1 MKKRRFQKAKDALV
15 SFKKSKFTRKNFRK
29 SKVSVS
35 LAWANIV
42 TQALFPLGVAFTPA
56 VMAETTDRKRMA
68 SRGEQATATAASRLA
83 NVLTSNDAT
92 QSAENLA
99 RGVATSKGN
108 EAVQEWLNQF
118 GSAKVQLDLD
128 NDLALN
134 GSQVDALFALED
146 TPSALTFSQLGLRSD
161 ADGDLTLNLGV
172 GKRHFLDTQMFG
184 YNLFLDR
191 DIQGQHS
198 RGGLGAEYMRDNLRL
213 STNTY
218 LALDGW
224 KDSKNLAGYNEKAAS
239 GFDVRAE
246 GYIPALPQLG
256 AKVAYEQY
264 FGGNVGLFGK
274 DKLQS
279 NPHAISFGVNYTPIP
294 LVTFGVDH
302 KQGTQGMQDTQFNL
316 AFNYAFGT
324 AFSKQIQASNVAAKR
339 SLAGSRYDLVDR
351 NNEIVLQYQEQIQL
365 SVSLPPSLQGNAGQ
379 TLSLQVK
386 TTSKNGV
393 TRYEWDDSLLAAAKG
408 KVTGSGS
415 HWQVTLPAYIPG
427 GNNSYPL
434 SLVVYDKAG
443 NKSQVAQT
451 QILVTGYGIDGMQ
464 ATLQSSQTTLPAD
477 SQSNTTIVLTL
488 SDPNQQP
495 VTGIAGSIQLVGE
508 FEAQQSVPV
517 TPRAARMSKQS
528 KSSGKV
534 TAVTTPATQEYTLSR
549 VTESPEQPGTYL
561 ATLTAGNLMGVVNMT
576 AIVEGTPLANTN
588 AKVTLVSS
596 LPEAA
601 IADNALTA
609 SNSGSTVADGKTSNP
624 VTLPVVDAKG
634 NPLPDFEVTFTVTQ
648 PDGSDSTVTVKTDQN
663 GIATLPVT
671 SEQAGTVTVTTNVGG
686 KDVSV
691 DIDFTADGSTATVTD
706 GTLKAGNSGST
717 VADGKTSNPVTLPVV
732 DANGNPVPDFE
743 VAFTVTDT
751 AGKQTTV
758 TVKTD
763 ANGIATLPV
772 TSEQAGTVTVTTN
785 VGGKDVS
792 VGIDFVADGSTATV
806 ADNSL
811 TAGNTGSTV
820 ADGQTSTPVT
830 LPVVDANGNP
840 VPDFEV
846 TFTVTK
852 PDGSETNVTVK
863 TDQNGIATLPV
874 TSEQAGTVTVTTNVG
889 GKDVSVGIDFIA
901 DGSTATV
908 ADDALKAG
916 NAGSTVADGQASNP
930 VTLPVVDANG
940 NPVPDF
946 EVTFTVTQPDGSE
959 TNVTVKTDAN
969 GIATLPVT
977 SEQAGTVTVTTNVGG
992 KDVSVGIDFVADGS
1006 TATVADDALKAG
1018 NAGSTVADG
1027 KASNPVTLPVVDANG
1042 NPVPDFEV
1050 TFTVTQPDGS
1060 DSTVTVKTDTNGIA
1074 TLPVT
1079 SEQAGTVT
1087 VTTNVGGKD
1096 VSVGI
1101 DFIADGSTATVAD
1114 GTLKAGN
1121 TGSTVADGKAS
1132 NPVTLPVVDANG
1144 NPVPDFEV
1152 TFTVTQPDGSDS
1164 TVTVKTDANGIAT
1177 LPVTSEQAGTVTVTT
1192 NVGGKDVS
1200 VGIDFIADGSTATVT
1215 DGTLK
1220 AGNAGSTVADGQA
1233 SNPVTLPVV
1242 DANGNPLPDFEVT
1255 FTVTQP
1261 DGSETNVTVKTDQNG
1276 IATLPVTSE
1285 QAGTVT
1291 VTTNVGGKDV
1301 SVGIDFIADGST
1313 ATVTDNSLTAGNTGS
1328 TVADGKASNPVTL
1341 PVVDANG
1348 NPVPD
1353 FEVTF
1358 TVTQPDGSDSTVT
1371 VKTDANGIATLPV
1384 TSEQAGTVT
1393 VTTNVGGK
1401 DVSVG
1406 IDFIADGST
1415 ATVTDGTLKAG
1426 NAGSTVADGQA
1437 SNPVTLPVVDAN
1449 GNPVPDFEVTFT
1461 VTQPDG
1467 SDSTVT
1473 VKTDANGIA
1482 TLPVTSEQA
1491 GTVTVTT
1498 NVGGKDVSVGIDFVA
1513 DGSTA
1518 TVADDA
1524 LKAGNA
1530 GTTVADGQTSNPV
1543 TLPVV
1548 DANGNPVP
1556 DFEVTF
1562 TVTQPDGS
1570 DSTVTV
1576 KTDAN
1581 GIATLPVTSEQAGT
1595 VTVTTN
1601 VGGKDVSVG
1610 IDFIADGSTATVA
1623 DDALKAGNV
1632 GTTVADGQTS
1642 NPVTLPVVDANGNP
1656 VPDFEVTFTVTQPDG
1671 SDSTVTVKTDANGIA
1686 TLPVTSEQAGTVTV
1700 TTNVGGKDVSVGI
1713 DFVADGSTA
1722 TVADD
1727 ALKAGNAGST
1737 VADGKASN
1745 PVTLP
1750 VVDAN
1755 GNPVP
1760 DFEVTFTVTQPD
1772 GSDSTVTVK
1781 TDANGIA
1788 TLPVTS
1794 EQAGTVTVTTN
1805 VGGKDVS
1812 VGIDFIAD
1820 GSTATVADDA
1830 LKAGNVGTTVA
1841 DGQTSNPVTL
1851 PVVDAKG
1858 NPVPDFEVTFTVTQ
1872 PDGSDSTVTVK
1883 TDANGIA
1890 TLPVTSEQAGTVTV
1904 TTNVGGK
1911 DVSVGIDFIAD
1922 GSTATVTDG
1931 TLKAGNA
1938 GTTVADGQ
1946 ASNPVTL
1953 PVVDA
1958 NGNPVPDFEVT
1969 FTVTQPDGSD
1979 STVTVKTDANG
1990 IATLPVTSEQ
2000 AGTVTVTTNVGG
2012 KDVSVG
2018 IDFVA
2023 DGSTAT
2029 VADDALKAGNAGST
2043 VADGKASNPVTLPVV
2058 DANGNPVPDFEVTFT
2073 VTQPDGSDS
2082 TVTVKT
2088 DANGIATLPVTS
2100 EQAGTVTVTTNVG
2113 GKDVSVGIDFIADGS
2128 TATVADDALKAGN
2141 VGTTVADGQT
2151 SNPVT
2156 LPVVDANGNPVPDFE
2171 VTFTV
2176 TQPDGSDST
2185 VTVKTDANGIATL
2198 PVTSEQAGTVTVTT
2212 NVGGKD
2218 VSVGIDF
2225 TADGSTA
2232 TVTDAALK
2240 AGNAGTT
2247 VADGKATN
2255 PVTLPVVDA
2264 NGNPLPD
2271 YEVTF
2276 TVTQPDGSDS
2286 TVTVKTDQNGIA
2298 TLPVTSEQAGTV
2310 TVTANVGGKDVS
2322 VGIDFIADGS
2332 TATVTDNSLTA
2343 GNTGTT
2349 VADGKATNPV
2359 TLPVVDANG
2368 NPLPDYEVT
2377 FTVTQP
2383 DGSDSTVTVKTD
2395 ANGIATLPV
2404 TSEQAGTVTV
2414 TTNVGG
2420 KDVSVGIDF
2429 IADGSTATVADDAL
2443 KAGNAGSTVADG
2455 QASNPVTLPV
2465 VDANGNPVPD
2475 FEVTFT
2481 VTQPDGS
2488 DSTVTVKT
2496 DANGIATLPVTS
2508 EQAGTV
2514 TVTTNVGG
2522 KDVSVGIDF
2531 VADGSTATVADD
2543 ALKAG
2548 NAGSTVA
2555 DGKASNPV
2563 TLPVVDANGNP
2574 VPDFEVTF
2582 TVTQPDGSDST
2593 VTVKTDANG
2602 IATLPVT
2609 SEQAGTVT
2617 VTTNVGGKDVSVG
2630 IDFIA
2635 DGSTATVADDA
2646 LKAGNVGTTVADG
2659 QTSNPVTLPVVDAK
2673 GNPVPDFEVTFTVTQ
2688 PDGSDSTVTVKTD
2701 ANGIATLPVTSEQAG
2716 TVTVTTNVGGKDVS
2730 VGIDFVADGSTA
2742 TVADD
2747 ALKAGNAG
2755 STVADGQASN
2765 PVTLPVVDANGNPV
2779 PDFEVTFTVT
2789 QPDGSDS
2796 TVTVKT
2802 DTNGIATLPVTSEQ
2816 AGTVTVTTN
2825 VGGKDASVTLNFVA
2839 DSSTAT
2845 IADNSLTAANSG
2857 NTPADG
2863 ETRNTVTLPVV
2874 DANGNPVPDFEITFK
2889 VTDAN
2894 GTTTDVVVKT
2904 DANGI
2909 ATLPAENTTSSKAGN
2924 VTISTQIDGK
2934 DASVTLNFVADSSTA
2949 TIADNSLT
2957 AANSGNTPADGET
2970 RNTVTLPV
2978 VDANGNPVPDF
2989 EVTFKVIDAN
2999 GTTTDVVVKTDV
3011 NGIATLPAE
3020 NTTSSK
3026 AGNVT
3031 ISTQIDGKD
3040 ASVTLSF
3047 VADSSTAT
3055 IADNSMTATNSGS
3068 TPADGETRNTV
3079 TLPVVDANG
3088 NPVPDFEVTF
3098 KVTDA
3103 NGTTTDVVVKTDANG
3118 IATLP
3123 AENTTSS
3130 KAGNVTIS
3138 TQIDG
3143 KDASVTLNFVADSST
3158 ATIADNSLTAANSGN
3173 TPADGETRN
3182 TVTLPVVDAN
3192 GNPVPDFEVTFK
3204 VIDANGTTTDVVVKT
3219 DVNGIATLPA
3229 ENTTSSK
3236 AGNVTISTQI
3246 DGKDASVTLNFVADS
3261 STATIADN
3269 SLTAANSGNT
3279 PADGET
3285 SNTVTLPVV
3294 DANGNPVPDFEVTFK
3309 VTDANGTTTDVVV
3322 KTDANGIATLPA
3334 ENTTSSK
3341 AGNVTISTQ
3350 IDGKDASVTL
3360 NFVADSSTATIADD
3374 ALKAGNAGTTVADG
3388 ETSNTVTLPVVDAN
3402 GNPLQDFEVTFTV
3415 TQPDGSDST
3424 VTVKTDA
3431 NGIATLPVTSEQAG
3445 TVTVT
3450 TNVGG
3455 EDVSVGIDFIAD
3467 ISTVKMNGAL
3477 VLKGTDNQVANNT
3490 AEHEVELTLLDGNDN
3505 PLPDQAVTFSIKG
3518 DTSGIVLEA
3527 QSLGETNAEGKVTA
3541 RFKSKNAE
3549 RFTVIAVLTS
3559 DNSKQATTKAT
3570 FIADVSTAKIV
3581 ASGLTSLTSNQV
3593 ANNLAK
3599 NKVQAKVVDANGNP
3613 VSGVD
3618 VTFTTPET
3626 TLASAVNN
3634 QKVTTGTDGMALL
3647 DFATT
3652 KAGTFRITATV
3663 TSPTAGTTS
3672 DYEDVTFIA
3681 DSSIAMIASDG
3692 LTVVIDNAVANNSA
3706 KNKVQA
3712 KVTDVNQNP
3721 VPGVEVTFSTTETTL
3736 ANTVNNQKVATG
3748 PDGLA
3753 TLEFAN
3759 TKAGTFKINADT
3771 WSPRTGPTGTNKNVT
3786 FIADI
3791 TTATIAD
3798 NALKASNS
3806 GATVADGKT
3815 ANTVTLPVTD
3825 TNGNPLP
3832 NYEVTFTVTDTQ
3844 GNPTTIKVKTDVNGI
3859 ATLPV
3864 TSLKDGTST
3873 VAVNV
3878 GSKNSSIPLEFIADL
3893 ASATV
3898 NATNGLV
3905 LSTAD
3910 QTVTTSKAGDTPT
3923 ALSTHNLVV
3932 TVTDKNGNVIKNQ
3945 AGKLN
3950 VTFTTTGSA
3959 TFTTS
3964 NIVPIDNNGQ
3974 AVIGLVN
3981 TKQEATTVS
3990 AKVNGATSNT
4000 VSANFKTVMTG
4011 ITLSSAD
4018 VSLTKYFS
4026 KNITAAANYSD
4037 GSSVNITK
4045 TGAWSSDN
4053 AKINVNSA
4061 GKLSS
4066 TTEGATGNITITSG
4080 GLTATAK
4087 VTVIVARTS
4096 AIIGTTSSFT
4106 TAVNADDTPSIYFQE
4121 GWAIDGIYSSS
4132 NVLLAGGTGGSNK
4145 GSTMDLNSISSLSGT
4160 SGFLSGMPNTILLGK
4175 LSWKEGTTQK
4185 SIGSGVTVTS
4195 NSSTSSITVTDKVHG
4210 LIVYTSAAK
4219 GSGYV
4224 TGLQIIYQ

>member
-1 MKKRRFQKAKDALV
+1 MKKRRFPKSKKTLAL
-15 SFKKSKFTRKNFRK
+15 FKKTKSTRKNFRK

-56 VMAETTDRKRMA
+56 VMAETTDRKRTA

-134 GSQVDALFALED
+134 GSQIDALFALED

-264 FGGNVGLFGK
+264 FGENVGLFGK

-279 NPHAISFGVNYTPIP
+279 NPHAMSFGVNYTPIP

-624 VTLPVVDAKG
+624 VTLPVVDANG

-691 DIDFTADGSTATVTD
+691 GIDFTADGSTATVTD
-706 GTLKAGNSGST
+706 AALKAGNAGTT
-717 VADGKTSNPVTLPVV
+717 VADGK
-732 DANGNPVPDFE
+732 
-743 VAFTVTDT
+743 
-751 AGKQTTV
+751 
-758 TVKTD
+758 
-763 ANGIATLPV
+763 AT
-772 TSEQAGTVTVTTN
+772 N
-785 VGGKDVS
+785 
-792 VGIDFVADGSTATV
+792 
-806 ADNSL
+806 
-811 TAGNTGSTV
+811 
-820 ADGQTSTPVT
+820 PVT

-846 TFTVTK
+846 TFTVTQ
-852 PDGSETNVTVK
+852 PDGSDSTVTVK

-889 GKDVSVGIDFIA
+889 GKDVSVGIDFTA

-908 ADDALKAG
+908 TDNSLTAG
-916 NAGSTVADGQASNP
+916 NTGTTVADGKATNP

-940 NPVPDF
+940 NPLPDY
-946 EVTFTVTQPDGSE
+946 
-959 TNVTVKTDAN
+959 
-969 GIATLPVT
+969 
-977 SEQAGTVTVTTNVGG
+977 
-992 KDVSVGIDFVADGS
+992 
-1006 TATVADDALKAG
+1006 
-1018 NAGSTVADG
+1018 
-1027 KASNPVTLPVVDANG
+1027 
-1042 NPVPDFEV
+1042 
-1050 TFTVTQPDGS
+1050 
-1060 DSTVTVKTDTNGIA
+1060 
-1074 TLPVT
+1074 
-1079 SEQAGTVT
+1079 
-1087 VTTNVGGKD
+1087 
-1096 VSVGI
+1096 
-1101 DFIADGSTATVAD
+1101 
-1114 GTLKAGN
+1114 
-1121 TGSTVADGKAS
+1121 
-1132 NPVTLPVVDANG
+1132 
-1144 NPVPDFEV
+1144 EV

-1200 VGIDFIADGSTATVT
+1200 VGIDFVADDSTATVADDALKAGNVGTTVADGKATNPVTLPVVDANGNPVPDFEVTFTVTQPDGSDNTVTVKTDQNGIATLPVTSEQAGTVTVTTNVGGKDVSVGIDFVADGSTATVADNSLKAGNAGSTVADGKATNPVTLPVVDANGNPVPDFGVTFTVTQPDGSETNVTVKTDQNGIATLPVTSEQAGTVTVTTNVGGKDVSVGIDFTADGSTATVT

-1220 AGNAGSTVADGQA
+1220 AGNAGTTVADGKA

-1242 DANGNPLPDFEVT
+1242 DANGNPVPDFEVTFTVTQPDGSDSTVTVKTDANGMATLPVTSEQAGTVTVTTNVGGKDVSVGIDFIADDSTATVTDGTLKAGNTGSTVADGKASNPVTLPVVDANGNPVPDFEVT

-1328 TVADGKASNPVTL
+1328 TVADGKATNPVTL

-1358 TVTQPDGSDSTVT
+1358 TVTQPDGSETNVT
-1371 VKTDANGIATLPV
+1371 VKTDQNGIATLPV
-1384 TSEQAGTVT
+1384 TSEQAGTVTVTTNVGGKDVSVGIDFTADGSTATVTDGTLKAGNTGSTVADGQASNPVTLPVFDANGNPVPDFEVTFTVTQPDGSETNVTVKTDTNGIATLPVTSEQAGTVTVTTNVGGKDLSVGIDFIADGSTATVTDNSLTAGNTGSTVADGKATNPVTLPVVDANGNPVPDFEVTFTVTQPDGSETNVTVKTDQNGIATLPITSEQAGTVT

-1415 ATVTDGTLKAG
+1415 ATVTDNSLTAG
-1426 NAGSTVADGQA
+1426 NTGSTVADGKA
-1437 SNPVTLPVVDAN
+1437 TNPVTLPVVDAN

-1467 SDSTVT
+1467 SETNVT
-1473 VKTDANGIA
+1473 VKTDTNGIA

-1498 NVGGKDVSVGIDFVA
+1498 NVGGKDLSVGIDFIA

-1518 TVADDA
+1518 TVTDNS
-1524 LKAGNA
+1524 LTAGNT
-1530 GTTVADGQTSNPV
+1530 GSTVADGKATNPV

-1570 DSTVTV
+1570 ETNVTV
-1576 KTDAN
+1576 KTDQN
-1581 GIATLPVTSEQAGT
+1581 GIATLP
-1595 VTVTTN
+1595 
-1601 VGGKDVSVG
+1601 
-1610 IDFIADGSTATVA
+1610 I
-1623 DDALKAGNV
+1623 
-1632 GTTVADGQTS
+1632 
-1642 NPVTLPVVDANGNP
+1642 
-1656 VPDFEVTFTVTQPDG
+1656 
-1671 SDSTVTVKTDANGIA
+1671 
-1686 TLPVTSEQAGTVTV
+1686 
-1700 TTNVGGKDVSVGI
+1700 
-1713 DFVADGSTA
+1713 
-1722 TVADD
+1722 
-1727 ALKAGNAGST
+1727 
-1737 VADGKASN
+1737 
-1745 PVTLP
+1745 
-1750 VVDAN
+1750 
-1755 GNPVP
+1755 
-1760 DFEVTFTVTQPD
+1760 
-1772 GSDSTVTVK
+1772 
-1781 TDANGIA
+1781 
-1788 TLPVTS
+1788 
-1794 EQAGTVTVTTN
+1794 
-1805 VGGKDVS
+1805 
-1812 VGIDFIAD
+1812 
-1820 GSTATVADDA
+1820 
-1830 LKAGNVGTTVA
+1830 
-1841 DGQTSNPVTL
+1841 
-1851 PVVDAKG
+1851 
-1858 NPVPDFEVTFTVTQ
+1858 
-1872 PDGSDSTVTVK
+1872 
-1883 TDANGIA
+1883 
-1890 TLPVTSEQAGTVTV
+1890 TSEQAGTVTV

-1922 GSTATVTDG
+1922 GSTATVTDNSL
-1931 TLKAGNA
+1931 TAGN
-1938 GTTVADGQ
+1938 T
-1946 ASNPVTL
+1946 
-1953 PVVDA
+1953 
-1958 NGNPVPDFEVT
+1958 
-1969 FTVTQPDGSD
+1969 
-1979 STVTVKTDANG
+1979 
-1990 IATLPVTSEQ
+1990 
-2000 AGTVTVTTNVGG
+2000 
-2012 KDVSVG
+2012 
-2018 IDFVA
+2018 
-2023 DGSTAT
+2023 
-2029 VADDALKAGNAGST
+2029 GST
-2043 VADGKASNPVTLPVV
+2043 VADGKAT
-2058 DANGNPVPDFEVTFT
+2058 
-2073 VTQPDGSDS
+2073 
-2082 TVTVKT
+2082 
-2088 DANGIATLPVTS
+2088 
-2100 EQAGTVTVTTNVG
+2100 
-2113 GKDVSVGIDFIADGS
+2113 
-2128 TATVADDALKAGN
+2128 
-2141 VGTTVADGQT
+2141 
-2151 SNPVT
+2151 NPVT

-2455 QASNPVTLPV
+2455 KASNPVTLPV
-2465 VDANGNPVPD
+2465 VDANGNPLPD
-2475 FEVTFT
+2475 YEVTFT

-2496 DANGIATLPVTS
+2496 DQNGIATLPVTS

-2522 KDVSVGIDF
+2522 KDLSVGIDF

-2548 NAGSTVA
+2548 NVGSTVA

-2593 VTVKTDANG
+2593 VTVKTDQNG

-2630 IDFIA
+2630 IDFTA
-2635 DGSTATVADDA
+2635 DGSTATVADGT
-2646 LKAGNVGTTVADG
+2646 LKAGNAGTTVADG
-2659 QTSNPVTLPVVDAK
+2659 QTSNTVTLPVVDAN
-2673 GNPVPDFEVTFTVTQ
+2673 GNPVPDFDVTFTVT
-2688 PDGSDSTVTVKTD
+2688 DTKGNKITFVAKTD
-2701 ANGIATLPVTSEQAG
+2701 EEGIATLPVTSEQAG

-2730 VGIDFVADGSTA
+2730 VELDFIADSSTA
-2742 TVADD
+2742 TIADNSLT
-2747 ALKAGNAG
+2747 ATNSGN
-2755 STVADGQASN
+2755 TPADGQTSN
-2765 PVTLPVVDANGNPV
+2765 TVTLPVVDANGNPV
-2779 PDFEVTFTVT
+2779 PDFEVTF
-2789 QPDGSDS
+2789 
-2796 TVTVKT
+2796 
-2802 DTNGIATLPVTSEQ
+2802 
-2816 AGTVTVTTN
+2816 
-2825 VGGKDASVTLNFVA
+2825 
-2839 DSSTAT
+2839 
-2845 IADNSLTAANSG
+2845 
-2857 NTPADG
+2857 
-2863 ETRNTVTLPVV
+2863 
-2874 DANGNPVPDFEITFK
+2874 K
-2889 VTDAN
+2889 VIDAN

-2934 DASVTLNFVADSSTA
+2934 DASVTLSFVADSSTA

-2957 AANSGNTPADGET
+2957 ATNSGNTPADGQT

-2999 GTTTDVVVKTDV
+2999 GTTTDVVVKTDA

-3055 IADNSMTATNSGS
+3055 IADNSLTATNSGS
-3068 TPADGETRNTV
+3068 TPADGQTRNTV

-3098 KVTDA
+3098 KVIDA

-3143 KDASVTLNFVADSST
+3143 KDASVTLSFVADSST
-3158 ATIADNSLTAANSGN
+3158 ATIADNSLTATNSGS
-3173 TPADGETRN
+3173 TPADGQTSN

-3219 DVNGIATLPA
+3219 DANGIATLPAENTTSSKAGNVTISTQIDGKDASVTLSFVADSSTTTIADNSLTATNSGSTPADGQTSNTVTLPVVDANGNPVPDFEVTFKVIDANGTTTDVVVKTDANGIATLPA

-3360 NFVADSSTATIADD
+3360 NFVADSSTATIADNSLT
-3374 ALKAGNAGTTVADG
+3374 AANNGNTPADG
-3388 ETSNTVTLPVVDAN
+3388 QTSNTVTLPVVDAN
-3402 GNPLQDFEVTFTV
+3402 GNPVPDFEVTFKV
-3415 TQPDGSDST
+3415 TDANGTTTD
-3424 VTVKTDA
+3424 VVVKTDD
-3431 NGIATLPVTSEQAG
+3431 NGIATLPAENTTSSKAG
-3445 TVTVT
+3445 TITITTEVGSKDASVELTFVGDANTAILGAGNNASALQLTLDNSIVGDNNIAQVTLLDENNNAVPNVTVT
-3450 TNVGG
+3450 FSSDTDNTISGQVTTNEYGVAQLDFTSLIAGKQNITASITVNGKTSTVTAMSTFAAAPLNLALVTPQWSTSTSGYASNMAKVGDKITLTLSGITNTIKDKNELAQNRVVTFEVIKTQNRQGNTFSNDGGILLNDTEISTFQGKTNEQGDLTLTITSPDGQGVDTYIRVVPDVGAPRDMGFVRFTTVKSPDTPLANMWGHMPNTLTASGSIFQRPYLAAEKPDAFSTLTVDNETWGMFTHSQASNMCTLPTSNQLINLYNAYPSGKLNSVNGWLINNQVYRSSVKSPSGQYYYVYMDRGTASYNSTGNEKGYNVSCLLSPPLKADIASATIESGALSIITDNQLANGFTPNQVEVFVTDKNGVVVPNETVRFTSNDGAIFANNG
-3455 EDVSVGIDFIAD
+3455 EATTDSEGKARITLTNTKAGNANVTATINGNSQTVTTTFKAD

-3477 VLKGTDNQVANNT
+3477 VLKSQDNQVANNV
-3490 AEHEVELTLLDGNDN
+3490 AEHEVVLTLLDENNN
-3505 PLPDQAVTFSIKG
+3505 PLPSQTVTFTVKG
-3518 DTSGIVLEA
+3518 DTSGVELST
-3527 QSLGETNAEGKVTA
+3527 QSLGETDVEGKVTA
-3541 RFKSKNAE
+3541 SFKSTKAE
-3549 RFTVIAVLTS
+3549 TFTVTAVLTN
-3559 DNSKQATTKAT
+3559 NSSRQATTKAT
-3570 FIADVSTAKIV
+3570 FIGDASTAKII
-3581 ASGLTSLTSNQV
+3581 ATGLTSLTNNQV
-3593 ANNLAK
+3593 ANNTAK
-3599 NKVQAKVVDANGNP
+3599 NKVQAKILDANNNP
-3613 VSGVD
+3613 VSGVE
-3618 VTFTTPET
+3618 VTFTTPEA
-3626 TLASAVNN
+3626 TLAGTVNN
-3634 QKVTTGTDGMALL
+3634 KKVATGIDGVAQLE
-3647 DFATT
+3647 FANT
-3652 KAGTFRITATV
+3652 KAGVFRITATV

-3672 DYEDVTFIA
+3672 DYEDVTFA
-3681 DSSIAMIASDG
+3681 PYV
-3692 LTVVIDNAVANNSA
+3692 LTTTPNAYGSGNIPAGY
-3706 KNKVQA
+3706 
-3712 KVTDVNQNP
+3712 D
-3721 VPGVEVTFSTTETTL
+3721 EVYYS
-3736 ANTVNNQKVATG
+3736 
-3748 PDGLA
+3748 
-3753 TLEFAN
+3753 
-3759 TKAGTFKINADT
+3759 
-3771 WSPRTGPTGTNKNVT
+3771 
-3786 FIADI
+3786 
-3791 TTATIAD
+3791 
-3798 NALKASNS
+3798 
-3806 GATVADGKT
+3806 T
-3815 ANTVTLPVTD
+3815 ANANWFKDLTLPN
-3825 TNGNPLP
+3825 NGVAGNKI
-3832 NYEVTFTVTDTQ
+3832 TV
-3844 GNPTTIKVKTDVNGI
+3844 
-3859 ATLPV
+3859 
-3864 TSLKDGTST
+3864 
-3873 VAVNV
+3873 
-3878 GSKNSSIPLEFIADL
+3878 
-3893 ASATV
+3893 
-3898 NATNGLV
+3898 
-3905 LSTAD
+3905 
-3910 QTVTTSKAGDTPT
+3910 TSKATYDSI
-3923 ALSTHNLVV
+3923 LSKTNTDMATDLTIKTNTTYVFIYDG
-3932 TVTDKNGNVIKNQ
+3932 TVWK
-3945 AGKLN
+3945 
-3950 VTFTTTGSA
+3950 
-3959 TFTTS
+3959 
-3964 NIVPIDNNGQ
+3964 
-3974 AVIGLVN
+3974 
-3981 TKQEATTVS
+3981 KQ
-3990 AKVNGATSNT
+3990 
-4000 VSANFKTVMTG
+4000 
-4011 ITLSSAD
+4011 
-4018 VSLTKYFS
+4018 
-4026 KNITAAANYSD
+4026 
-4037 GSSVNITK
+4037 
-4045 TGAWSSDN
+4045 
-4053 AKINVNSA
+4053 
-4061 GKLSS
+4061 
-4066 TTEGATGNITITSG
+4066 
-4080 GLTATAK
+4080 
-4087 VTVIVARTS
+4087 
-4096 AIIGTTSSFT
+4096 
-4106 TAVNADDTPSIYFQE
+4106 
-4121 GWAIDGIYSSS
+4121 
-4132 NVLLAGGTGGSNK
+4132 
-4145 GSTMDLNSISSLSGT
+4145 
-4160 SGFLSGMPNTILLGK
+4160 
-4175 LSWKEGTTQK
+4175 
-4185 SIGSGVTVTS
+4185 
-4195 NSSTSSITVTDKVHG
+4195 
-4210 LIVYTSAAK
+4210 
-4219 GSGYV
+4219 
-4224 TGLQIIYQ
+4224 